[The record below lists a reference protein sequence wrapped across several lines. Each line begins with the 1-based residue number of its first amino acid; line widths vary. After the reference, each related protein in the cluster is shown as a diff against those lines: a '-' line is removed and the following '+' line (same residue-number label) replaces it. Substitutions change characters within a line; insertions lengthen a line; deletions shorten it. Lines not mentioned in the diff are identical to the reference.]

1 LHIIYDNLSADN
13 NGFLENIMNHIDQ
26 SLAINSE
33 DDKFVLASN
42 RVIKTSKADCWTLH
56 NTWKQVKENLLKRNH
71 NKTKFILNL
80 PTIKI
85 SEIEKLEVAYRADL
99 NFNYDYLIY
108 VTGLMNGNC
117 DVIEELS
124 LSDNG
129 ETDLHKFEIFL
140 IKENLREIIFS
151 FENNL
156 EKVYLYFTNFLN
168 FHGVEESERSEDLGI
183 SEKQDKNHD
192 NNNQK
197 SLYSDLLNLSI
208 VDVIFSLILNTHNSD
223 KNRVTYFS
231 SLLFYF
237 TKQNKRIHLHA
248 NTSILLI
255 LNNIPTLDIQS
266 ITNFSYFLSFY
277 ISNLQFKFE
286 FKQDSSV
293 TENVKGEVFFNML
306 LDSLANLGTK
316 AKLEEIL
323 TSSPFDKELIEN
335 FLKSY
340 SEKPN
345 WKFYFGEQYQYDT
358 VVIND
363 HIHNK
368 KEFESWK
375 DKFES
380 SGNDFVYVF
389 LSCLFSF
396 KSKTLTHLRETL
408 NFYKEGI
415 MSLVNTKEKQ
425 IVMLEALFDIWKNYS
440 IYLRFSIEFLLNNA
454 ILDHTVLAR
463 YLIQKRICYH
473 NENLRE
479 NFVNFDILIDI
490 VVIHP
495 FKSLDRSRILLSN
508 EQKALAQS
516 DENNQS
522 NIIAHIEEL
531 EIYIE
536 KMNQTCEYLPVEVW
550 GELIKLY
557 SSINQSNF
565 NKLKKDEIIN
575 YTFER
580 IIQFCRKFKRS
591 LSENLNKIQEAYKNL
606 NVEYAEIEK
615 VIKNINSL

>member
-1 LHIIYDNLSADN
+1 VDNKD
-13 NGFLENIMNHIDQ
+13 FLENILNQLDL

-42 RVIKTSKADCWTLH
+42 RVIKTSKGDYWILH
-56 NTWKQVKENLLKRNH
+56 NTWKQVKQNLLKRNH

-85 SEIEKLEVAYRADL
+85 NEIEKLEVAYRTDL

-108 VTGLMNGNC
+108 VTGIMNGNH

-124 LSDNG
+124 LSDKE
-129 ETDLHKFEIFL
+129 ETDLHKFETFL
-140 IKENLREIIFS
+140 IKENLSEIIFS

-156 EKVYLYFTNFLN
+156 EKVHLYFTNFLN
-168 FHGVEESERSEDLGI
+168 FYGVEESERSEDSGI
-183 SEKQDKNHD
+183 SEKQDKND
-192 NNNQK
+192 DKYNQK
-197 SLYSDLLNLSI
+197 SLYLNLLNLSI
-208 VDVIFSLILNTHNSD
+208 VDVIISLILNTHNSE
-223 KNRVTYFS
+223 KNRVTYLS
-231 SLLFYF
+231 SLLFYL
-237 TKQNKRIHLHA
+237 TKQNKRILLHA
-248 NTSILLI
+248 NSSILQI

-306 LDSLANLGTK
+306 LDNLANLGTK
-316 AKLEEIL
+316 SKLEEIL
-323 TSSPFDKELIEN
+323 ASSPFDKELIQN

-345 WKFYFGEQYQYDT
+345 WKFYFGEQYHYDT

-363 HIHNK
+363 HIQNK
-368 KEFESWK
+368 KEFEAWK

-408 NFYKEGI
+408 NFYKGALI
-415 MSLVNTKEKQ
+415 SLVNSKEKQ
-425 IVMLEALFDIWKNYS
+425 IVMLKALFDVWENSS
-440 IYLRFSIEFLLNNA
+440 IYLRFSIDYLLNNA

-463 YLIQKRICYH
+463 FLVQKGSSEVS
-473 NENLRE
+473 ENLRE
-479 NFVNFDILIDI
+479 NFVNFDILMDI
-490 VVIHP
+490 AVIHP

-516 DENNQS
+516 DESNQS

-536 KMNQTCEYLPVEVW
+536 KINQTCESLPVELW
-550 GELIKLY
+550 CELIKLY
-557 SSINQSNF
+557 SSINQINF
-565 NKLKKDEIIN
+565 KKLNKNEIFN

-580 IIQFCRKFKRS
+580 IVQFCRKFKRS
-591 LSENLNKIQEAYKNL
+591 LSENIKKIQEAYKNL

-615 VIKNINSL
+615 LIKNINSL